1 MGKYLD
7 KEGLGHLAQRLGAGK
22 SVVSNLSDIGTV
34 ASDDSVG
41 LMIDA
46 ERLAVGTGSVSTS
59 QNAVIG
65 TIPAATQ
72 EAAGVMSAADK
83 KKLDEDVAL
92 KEDVESAEFTPT
104 GLEVESELEKIALY
118 ESSRLTVRLSYGKGG
133 EGDAVEGS
141 CLLNFPLAQPY
152 QNSVY
157 IGHAGL
163 MSAADKAK
171 LNAIPSTKYVKSIR
185 GAETVYT
192 EVSATLRCYMENVED
207 GVPLAEQLCNMGSIL
222 AATQE
227 KAGVMSA
234 ADKAKLDGL
243 DAVATQKKAGLMSA
257 ADKAKLDGLD
267 AGELALL
274 DDVDSVDFVPTGIVA
289 ETVAQAVVNN
299 NSCPMV
305 EMTLEYDKGGAGGSV
320 KGTFTVKL
328 NTATASKGALKGVG
342 GLMSGDDKAKLDK
355 MEPDELVR
363 KGEVWQK
370 DVSGDFDFNGATEAG
385 CYFHDGIGSISNGP
399 GESVA
404 LGGGFAL
411 WVVRT
416 SSLCTMQLVRPGNM
430 FMAGFVCFREFMHSL
445 SSFGKWY
452 IVNLNTLCSPT
463 A

>member
-104 GLEVESELEKIALY
+104 GLEVKVPGIYADNTYRMNVTLNY
-118 ESSRLTVRLSYGKGG
+118 EKGG
-133 EGDAVEGS
+133 KAGS
-141 CLLNFPLAQPY
+141 VSGYAAWEIPNATEESNGLLT
-152 QNSVY
+152 SVY
-157 IGHAGL
+157 YRL
-163 MSAADKAK
+163 LDSFDSKAFVSGISGTSLSRTK
-171 LNAIPSTKYVKSIR
+171 DSVGAVLTLDTRTWCLHLDTGEMEWNDSTISRRWDIPS
-185 GAETVYT
+185 
-192 EVSATLRCYMENVED
+192 
-207 GVPLAEQLCNMGSIL
+207 
-222 AATQE
+222 ATQSA
-227 KAGVMSA
+227 AGVMSA

-243 DAVATQKKAGLMSA
+243 DAVATQSKDGLMSA
-257 ADKAKLDGLD
+257 ADKKKLDKMD
-267 AGELALL
+267 PGELALL

-320 KGTFTVKL
+320 KGTFTVEL
-328 NTATASKGALKGVG
+328 NTATASMGAMKGVG

-370 DVSGDFDFNGATEAG
+370 DVSGDFDFNGATEVG

>member
-207 GVPLAEQLCNMGSIL
+207 GVTLAEQLCNMGSIL

-257 ADKAKLDGLD
+257 ADKKKLDGLD

-342 GLMSGDDKAKLDK
+342 GLMSGDDKAKLDGI
-355 MEPDELVR
+355 DAGGLLYSREL
-363 KGEVWQK
+363 
-370 DVSGDFDFNGATEAG
+370 SGDVDLDGVADAG
-385 CYFHDGIGSISNGP
+385 LYRHDGTGTVSHCPADASGQ
-399 GESVA
+399 
-404 LGGGFAL
+404 GFGLAVL
-411 WVVRT
+411 RT
-416 SSLCTMQLVRPGNM
+416 SPIYVMQVLRVGNPW
-430 FMAGFVCFREFMHSL
+430 MAGAVYFREFMAGGISG
-445 SSFGKWY
+445 SWY
-452 IVNLNTLCSPT
+452 KVDLGAIAT
-463 A
+463 AVQ

>member
-1 MGKYLD
+1 MD
-7 KEGLGHLAQRLGAGK
+7 RTGLGHLAQRLGAGK

-46 ERLAVGTGSVSTS
+46 ERLAVGAGSVSTS
-59 QNAVIG
+59 PNAVIG
-65 TIPAATQ
+65 TITSATQ
-72 EAAGVMSAADK
+72 SEAGVMSASDK

-92 KEDVESAEFTPT
+92 KDDVEAADFVAT
-104 GLEVESELEKIALY
+104 GIEVTNELVSVTEDDDDLR
-118 ESSRLTVRLSYGKGG
+118 SRLKVRLAYEKGG
-133 EGDAVEGS
+133 VEESVEGS
-141 CLLNFPLAQPY
+141 CYLDFPLAQPY

-157 IGHAGL
+157 TGCAGL
-163 MSAADKAK
+163 MSASDKAK
-171 LNAIPSTKYVKSIR
+171 LNGLPSAEYVKSISS
-185 GAETVYT
+185 GETIYST
-192 EVSATLRCYMENVED
+192 KSAVLRFYVEKYSSSAIQQNEHRLTLAV
-207 GVPLAEQLCNMGSIL
+207 
-222 AATQE
+222 ATQSA
-227 KAGVMSA
+227 AGVMSA

-243 DAVATQKKAGLMSA
+243 DAVATQSKDGLMSA
-257 ADKAKLDGLD
+257 ADKKKLDKID
-267 AGELALL
+267 PVELALL
-274 DDVDSVDFVPTGIVA
+274 DDVDSVDFVPLGIEA

-299 NSCPMV
+299 NSSPMV
-305 EMTLEYDKGGAGGSV
+305 EMTLRYDKGGAEKSV
-320 KGTFTVKL
+320 KGTFTVEL
-328 NTATASKGALKGVG
+328 NTATASMGAIKGVG

-385 CYFHDGIGSISNGP
+385 CYFHDGTGSISNGP

-452 IVNLNTLCSPT
+452 IVNLNTLCGST